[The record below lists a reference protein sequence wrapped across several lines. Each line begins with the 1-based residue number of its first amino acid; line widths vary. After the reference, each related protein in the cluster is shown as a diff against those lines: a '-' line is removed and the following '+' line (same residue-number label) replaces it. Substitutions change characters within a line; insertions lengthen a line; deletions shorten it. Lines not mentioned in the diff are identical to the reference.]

1 MPDCDRPYVLYID
14 DDLQLAELVAE
25 YLERIDDTLTV
36 VAESSPAAGHAR
48 LKAEPI
54 DCLVTDHRMPGTDGL
69 EFCRDVH
76 EKYPTLPLILVSGH
90 LTETVAAEAQDAGV
104 AATLQRGGGTD
115 AYERLAAQIH
125 AAVSLA
131 RSRSPSP
138 GGVTRGK

>member
-1 MPDCDRPYVLYID
+1 MSDRDGPCVLYVD
-14 DDLQLAELVAE
+14 ADPQLAAVVAT

-48 LKAEPI
+48 LKAESI
-54 DCLVTDHRMPGTDGL
+54 DCLITDHRMPGTDGL

-76 EKYPTLPLILVSGH
+76 EEYPTLPIILVSGH
-90 LTETVAAEAQDAGV
+90 VTDTVAAEAQDAGV

-115 AYERLAAQIH
+115 AYDRLAAQIH